1 LTTIPIIIK
10 KILSNAVTKLSKL
23 NLNAEAN
30 NIKLLDDLC
39 HWIDANLDKN
49 IGLKEL
55 VEQSQLSSTDVQYL
69 FDKYRQTTPMTYIR
83 RLRQANKSH

>member
-1 LTTIPIIIK
+1 MTERP
-10 KILSNAVTKLSKL
+10 KL
-23 NLNAEAN
+23 NPSTEAN
-30 NIKLLDDLC
+30 NMKLLDDLC

>member
-1 LTTIPIIIK
+1 MTERP
-10 KILSNAVTKLSKL
+10 KL
-23 NLNAEAN
+23 NPSAEAN

-39 HWIDANLDKN
+39 QWITANLDKK

-55 VEQSQLSSTDVQYL
+55 VEQSQLSSLDVQYL

-83 RLRQANKSH
+83 K